1 VRPKSGRTDYT
12 LPCAVH
18 LYFEKNLTFS
28 RTPLENAQ
36 NFFIILST
44 IYSKVG
50 KLYPIRGAMNKKIIP
65 SIFLLTIFTLAACGG
80 SAPASPLDVEPAAP
94 APAESQPTATSAPV
108 EEAITEEA
116 APTEEATSPE
126 IEAGSSSVSFEND
139 VRPILDAKCIRC
151 HGVQS
156 TREGLDML
164 NYTNLMKGSRN
175 GSVVTPGNAEES
187 LLVELVA
194 QGEMPSRGEKV
205 TPDELQLIIE
215 WINQGALN
223 N

>member
-1 VRPKSGRTDYT
+1 
-12 LPCAVH
+12 
-18 LYFEKNLTFS
+18 
-28 RTPLENAQ
+28 
-36 NFFIILST
+36 
-44 IYSKVG
+44 
-50 KLYPIRGAMNKKIIP
+50 
-65 SIFLLTIFTLAACGG
+65 
-80 SAPASPLDVEPAAP
+80 
-94 APAESQPTATSAPV
+94 
-108 EEAITEEA
+108 
-116 APTEEATSPE
+116 
-126 IEAGSSSVSFEND
+126 
-139 VRPILDAKCIRC
+139 
-151 HGVQS
+151 
-156 TREGLDML
+156 LDML